1 MKRRRFLHLA
11 AGAAALPA
19 LLPLAW
25 ALDYPTRPVRIV
37 VPYPAGIAPDIVA
50 RVVAQ
55 ALSQRLKQQ
64 FIVDNRPGGAS
75 NVGTAMVAHA
85 APDGYTLLV
94 VTTTNAINASLYD
107 NLDFDLIRDIA
118 PVAGLVRLGLV
129 IVVHPSVPAQT
140 LGEFIAYAKANP
152 GKINYAS
159 VGSGAATNVAGELF
173 KAMAGVNL
181 VNVPYRGS
189 YLPDLISGQVQASF
203 TPILQS
209 LGYIKAGKLRAL
221 AVTGATRSASL
232 PDVPAAVEFVPGYQA
247 YVWDAVGAPAKT
259 PEEIV
264 EQLNKE
270 INAVLLDPAIKA
282 CWWPLRSR
290 RAFLAPRTCDQMQR
304 RSLDTPTQRRATLA
318 RTRAAWQD
326 TELAGISQQ
335 ACRHLGH
342 ARFALR
348 SGHGRACLG
357 MSVSINS
364 GHHRANQSA
373 HERGCVGSA
382 ASRGRGCFWF
392 QSPAFHF
399 ASGQISGTSLP
410 LCVQGSTVHSS
421 LVLRSLI
428 TAVLCGPS
436 VNKNRDTG
444 AAIVWC
450 RSNLSWSRTSSSEFV
465 LLVVSMQSN

>member
-19 LLPLAW
+19 LPPLAW

-50 RVVAQ
+50 RVAAQ

-75 NVGTAMVAHA
+75 NVGTAMVVHA

-94 VTTTNAINASLYD
+94 VTTTNAINTSLYD

-140 LGEFIAYAKANP
+140 LGEFIAYAKDNP

-173 KAMAGVNL
+173 KEMAGVNL

-189 YLPDLISGQVQASF
+189 YLPDLLSGQVQASF

-209 LGYIKAGKLRAL
+209 VEYIKAGKLRAL

-232 PDVPAAVEFVPGYQA
+232 PDVAAAAEFVPGYEA

-259 PEEIV
+259 PAQIIEL
-264 EQLNKE
+264 LNKE
-270 INAVLLDPAIKA
+270 INAVLLDPMIKA
-282 CWWPLRSR
+282 
-290 RAFLAPRTCDQMQR
+290 Q
-304 RSLDTPTQRRATLA
+304 
-318 RTRAAWQD
+318 
-326 TELAGISQQ
+326 
-335 ACRHLGH
+335 
-342 ARFALR
+342 
-348 SGHGRACLG
+348 
-357 MSVSINS
+357 
-364 GHHRANQSA
+364 
-373 HERGCVGSA
+373 
-382 ASRGRGCFWF
+382 
-392 QSPAFHF
+392 F
-399 ASGQISGTSLP
+399 ASLGAEPMLMAPAEFGTYVASEIAKWGK
-410 LCVQGSTVHSS
+410 VV
-421 LVLRSLI
+421 R
-428 TAVLCGPS
+428 TARIKV
-436 VNKNRDTG
+436 D
-444 AAIVWC
+444 
-450 RSNLSWSRTSSSEFV
+450 
-465 LLVVSMQSN
+465 